1 MHFIVFSL
9 FREERSSHLI
19 LNIHVLIL
27 LPEWKAISVVKP
39 RVPFNKLEES
49 TLLPGIVISPEA
61 PPLLK
66 EASFLVCTRVHP
78 GICIQAVKAVSLA
91 YCQPRSAGRVEV
103 KARQCLGHSEEGCGV
118 RACRGGKRSG
128 QEGTGGCEATGPH
141 LSHHTSMLETL
152 AGRETA
158 GCGLRNSGTELQPQA
173 AHL

>member
-49 TLLPGIVISPEA
+49 PLLPGIVISSPEA

-78 GICIQAVKAVSLA
+78 GICIQAVKAASLA
-91 YCQPRSAGRVEV
+91 HCQPRSAGRVGV
-103 KARQCLGHSEEGCGV
+103 KARQCLGHSEEGSGV

-141 LSHHTSMLETL
+141 LSHHTSVLETL
-152 AGRETA
+152 GSQ
-158 GCGLRNSGTELQPQA
+158 RNSGLWFEELRD
-173 AHL
+173 